1 MDERYTN
8 ARSYRIV
15 IGALSVFVL
24 FALWQIVNHVVLMDL
39 LRLPMFTYHAVSLG
53 AETVLAAGLLV
64 FVAQALIR
72 KNSQLAEKSRRL
84 EELDRQKNMLTTA
97 LVHDLRQPLTG
108 LLSGLISVL
117 QHGRLDNATRE
128 MLHLVQLGAGNL
140 QAMVTDL
147 LDVAALEAGKQIIR
161 REAVDPADFISAG
174 VQDVGLIAL
183 DREVDLYLDVPDDLP
198 AVNGDAPKLRRVVM
212 NLVDNAVKFTPSYGT
227 VSVKAWDDPE
237 HGRILVSVRDTG
249 RGIPDEFHDCIF
261 EKFAVLD
268 SGRSEG
274 RRPSGLGLTFCKMIV
289 EAHGGGIWVESEV
302 GRGSTFAFSLPAASE
317 MTRCDCAVAGEG
329 VILAE

>member
-1 MDERYTN
+1 METQHTN

-24 FALWQIVNHVVLMDL
+24 FALWQTVNHVVLMDL

-53 AETVLAAGLLV
+53 VETVLAAGLLV
-64 FVAQALIR
+64 FVARTLIR
-72 KNSQLAEKSRRL
+72 KNSQLAEKSRQL
-84 EELDRQKNMLTTA
+84 EELDRQKNLLTTT

-117 QHGRLDNATRE
+117 QHGHLDNATRE
-128 MLHLVQLGAGNL
+128 LLHIVQLSAGNL

-147 LDVAALEAGKQIIR
+147 LDVAALEAGTQIIR

-183 DREVDLYLDVPDDLP
+183 DRDIDLYLAVPDDLP

-227 VSVKAWDDPE
+227 VSVKACDDPE
-237 HGRILVSVRDTG
+237 HGRLLVSVSDTG

-268 SGRSEG
+268 RGRSEG
-274 RRPSGLGLTFCKMIV
+274 RRSSGLGLAFCKMIV
-289 EAHGGGIWVESEV
+289 QAHGGDIWVESEV
-302 GRGSTFAFSLPAASE
+302 GRGSTFTFSLPVGSE
-317 MTRCDCAVAGEG
+317 TTTCDCAVEMERLVGR
-329 VILAE
+329 

>member
-1 MDERYTN
+1 METQYTN

-15 IGALSVFVL
+15 IGALAIFVL
-24 FALWQIVNHVVLMDL
+24 FALWQTANHVVLMGL

-53 AETVLAAGLLV
+53 VETVLAAALLV
-64 FVAQALIR
+64 FVARTLIR
-72 KNSQLAEKSRRL
+72 QNSQLAEKSRRL

-128 MLHLVQLGAGNL
+128 MVHIVQLSAGNL

-183 DREVDLYLDVPDDLP
+183 DRDIDLHLAVPDDLP
-198 AVNGDAPKLRRVVM
+198 AVNGDAAKLRRVVM
-212 NLVDNAVKFTPSYGT
+212 NLVDNAVKFTPSHGT
-227 VSVKAWDDPE
+227 VSVRVWDDPK
-237 HGRILVSVRDTG
+237 HGRILVSVCDTG
-249 RGIPDEFHDCIF
+249 RGIPGDFLDCIF

-268 SGRSEG
+268 WGRSEG
-274 RRPSGLGLTFCKMIV
+274 RRSSGLGLTFCKMIV
-289 EAHGGGIWVESEV
+289 RAHGGDIWVESEV
-302 GRGSTFAFSLPAASE
+302 GRGSTFTFSLPATSE
-317 MTRCDCAVAGEG
+317 IIRCDCAAGIAHLVRG
-329 VILAE
+329 